1 MDKGDHY
8 GLACSTYIKDLNLI
22 AVCSDSF
29 SITLWDAEFYKFQ
42 CRFHNN
48 IYQNVLVYSSIGQV
62 LFSSGGVDVKV
73 WDMNTKTTK
82 DILSHHTDK
91 VMDLVEVPLHELLC
105 CCSLD
110 HTISAWDI
118 KSYVY
123 RGSLKGHS
131 LGVTKM
137 VYVPS
142 SDLLFSIGFEYD
154 GFGWDLKYYI
164 NLFL

>member
-1 MDKGDHY
+1 
-8 GLACSTYIKDLNLI
+8 
-22 AVCSDSF
+22 
-29 SITLWDAEFYKFQ
+29 
-42 CRFHNN
+42 
-48 IYQNVLVYSSIGQV
+48 
-62 LFSSGGVDVKV
+62 
-73 WDMNTKTTK
+73 MNTKTTK